1 MRHTHPAMSPEAAL
15 LLCCARVVMDA
26 ASMERAQRLLQ
37 EDLDWHALLQTAL
50 HHGVMPLLYRN
61 LQTLRPTTV
70 PHAALEQ
77 LGHAFHT
84 HAGRALFLTGA
95 LCQILAALEAHQIVA
110 IPFKGPVL
118 AATVYG
124 SPILRQFGDLDI
136 LVHKHDVLRARDLL
150 LAQGYRPYTPMTDV
164 QEAAHL
170 HARYHYNVLRDDG
183 QVMVE
188 IHWAFARRYWGVA
201 LDMAYVQERCTTV
214 SLVGTPLRTLA
225 PEDLLLILTVHGAK
239 HYWPRLGWICDV
251 AEVLRVYQRLDW
263 GLLMA
268 HASTLGIRRIL
279 WLGLRLAQD
288 LHGATLPGEVVRQLQ
303 SDPTVGGLAAQV
315 RQHLFSQTGQHLS
328 TQEKQAFYLRL
339 RERRRE
345 RVAYLCYELR
355 QYGRQALTPTAADRA
370 LLPSRLAVFLPLLR
384 PLRVACR
391 YGWRVPNHLLHL
403 LWHGIRSP

>member
-15 LLCCARVVMDA
+15 LLCCARVVMDT

-70 PHAALEQ
+70 PHTALEQ

-84 HAGRALFLTGA
+84 HAGCTLFLTGA
-95 LCQILAALEAHQIVA
+95 LRQILAALEAHQVVA

-183 QVMVE
+183 QVMVK
-188 IHWAFARRYWGVA
+188 IHWAFARRYWGCGAGYGVRPGA
-201 LDMAYVQERCTTV
+201 LHDGLPCWHTALHPGAGRSPVDSHGPRRE
-214 SLVGTPLRTLA
+214 TL
-225 PEDLLLILTVHGAK
+225 L
-239 HYWPRLGWICDV
+239 PRLGWICDV
-251 AEVLRVYQRLDW
+251 AKALRVYQRLDW
-263 GLLMA
+263 DLVMA

-303 SDPTVGGLAAQV
+303 TDPTVDELAAQV
-315 RQHLFSQTGQHLS
+315 RQHLFSQTGHHLS

-345 RVAYLCYELR
+345 RVARLRYELR

-370 LLPSRLAVFLPLLR
+370 LLPSRLGETLS
-384 PLRVACR
+384 C
-391 YGWRVPNHLLHL
+391 
-403 LWHGIRSP
+403 